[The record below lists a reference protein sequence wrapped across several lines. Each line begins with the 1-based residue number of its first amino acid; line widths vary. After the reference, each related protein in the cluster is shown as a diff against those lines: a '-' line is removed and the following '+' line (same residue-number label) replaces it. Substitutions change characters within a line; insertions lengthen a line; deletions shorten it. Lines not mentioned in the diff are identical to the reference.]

1 MEGAGGREA
10 RRRVEAWLVAALEGR
25 GRPWLPTD
33 DGARGLLLII
43 ATESLDCRNMQVEPF
58 GLGAG
63 AGRREQSF
71 MYKKAQ
77 QPKSKNIHTA
87 GDTHTT
93 LANS

>member
-43 ATESLDCRNMQVEPF
+43 ATESLDCRNTQAELF
-58 GLGAG
+58 GLG
-63 AGRREQSF
+63 RCW
-71 MYKKAQ
+71 KKRAL
-77 QPKSKNIHTA
+77 IHV
-87 GDTHTT
+87 
-93 LANS
+93 